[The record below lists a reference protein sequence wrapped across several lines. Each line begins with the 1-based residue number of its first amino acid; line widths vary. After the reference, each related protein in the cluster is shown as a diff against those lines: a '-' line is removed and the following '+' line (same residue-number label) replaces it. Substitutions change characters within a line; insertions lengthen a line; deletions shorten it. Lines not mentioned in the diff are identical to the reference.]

1 MPVSISFPPGFIWG
15 AATSAYQI
23 EGAWDQDGKGP
34 SIWDTFVHQPG
45 RVFQAQTGD
54 LAADHYHRWQQDI
67 ALMQEIGLKAYRFST
82 AWTRVLPEGLRAR
95 IKVGAWEIPPVFRLL
110 AERGEVPEDD
120 MWRTFNLGVGMILVV
135 PPKQLGKV
143 LESLKKAGCPSFPM
157 GNVIAGDRGV
167 EYDHPPAG
175 YPSGWR

>member
-1 MPVSISFPPGFIWG
+1 MWPLLEEGWVH
-15 AATSAYQI
+15 AAAHI
-23 EGAWDQDGKGP
+23 
-34 SIWDTFVHQPG
+34 
-45 RVFQAQTGD
+45 TGGGITD
-54 LAADHYHRWQQDI
+54 NLP
-67 ALMQEIGLKAYRFST
+67 
-82 AWTRVLPEGLRAR
+82 RVLPEGLRAR

-143 LESLKKAGCPSFPM
+143 LESLRRDGCPGFPM
-157 GNVIAGDRGV
+157 GNIIAGERGV